1 MLFLLLFYQRDDLG
15 KYILYAGLTAPVF
28 FTSTTMFGILNG
40 INKQGIILRNSL
52 IVAALELVGLY
63 VFTSIPSINIYGYVI
78 TLFFTSL
85 VSLVINLYEV
95 KKHIELKLSLANVI
109 IFTLLAVL
117 TFLILR
123 TIIRKFFLPLNFA
136 STIFIILLT
145 FGIFVFWGTFG
156 EFEE

>member
-1 MLFLLLFYQRDDLG
+1 M
-15 KYILYAGLTAPVF
+15 
-28 FTSTTMFGILNG
+28 
-40 INKQGIILRNSL
+40 
-52 IVAALELVGLY
+52 
-63 VFTSIPSINIYGYVI
+63 
-78 TLFFTSL
+78 
-85 VSLVINLYEV
+85 INLYEV